1 MITSLSE
8 LYFIFRRFCLLVQ
21 ANKKISVSY
30 GSSTCRWK
38 PWRWVRF
45 DLILMMRDIF
55 MNSNLNPHTKF
66 TSSSTTTE
74 FNPIQ
79 DGFFRGC
86 WQRGRGRG
94 GGGKKY
100 SPPLPKITDTYPAM
114 MKLGSYTLRN
124 EDPKIIWITW
134 NNSWDLLT
142 SAFYTG
148 ISKFCYIKKYRH
160 RFHLGTS
167 FLILLNFLESL
178 RIVLINMATIVM
190 SAKMDTPVLLKI
202 KCFF

>member
-1 MITSLSE
+1 MMDSCFSSICKFGTFKNPMITSLSE

-86 WQRGRGRG
+86 WQRGMGRG
-94 GGGKKY
+94 GGGAK
-100 SPPLPKITDTYPAM
+100 STPPPCLKSLTHILQWWNLAVIPYVMKIQ
-114 MKLGSYTLRN
+114 KLYESRETTLEFCWHQHFIPESANFAISRN
-124 EDPKIIWITW
+124 I
-134 NNSWDLLT
+134 
-142 SAFYTG
+142 G
-148 ISKFCYIKKYRH
+148 IDSI
-160 RFHLGTS
+160 
-167 FLILLNFLESL
+167 
-178 RIVLINMATIVM
+178 
-190 SAKMDTPVLLKI
+190 
-202 KCFF
+202 